1 MGDDVSLWKKKKKKR
16 LNVEEKRDWNN
27 RAVKK
32 IDELIN
38 NAGKIWFGNRSIF
51 ECIRKRKA
59 SYFFIMFSLNERK
72 ERNFCLQIYKRF
84 ITVCNPMVKGIFTLV
99 YFTFLSLIIPPM
111 FFFVILIVFFPF
123 FFFLFRLIRTHV
135 CNGIV
140 SLSTLKSN
148 ALNLLTLVPQML
160 AFNYSSRYLL
170 LSFSFFLSNKI
181 PLK

>member
-1 MGDDVSLWKKKKKKR
+1 
-16 LNVEEKRDWNN
+16 
-27 RAVKK
+27 
-32 IDELIN
+32 
-38 NAGKIWFGNRSIF
+38 
-51 ECIRKRKA
+51 
-59 SYFFIMFSLNERK
+59 MFSLNERK

-160 AFNYSSRYLL
+160 AFNYSSRYLPL
-170 LSFSFFLSNKI
+170 SLSFSQTRYLSNNILKLSQRVGNFYRTIRVITKI
-181 PLK
+181 LIN

>member
-38 NAGKIWFGNRSIF
+38 NAGKIWFGNRSVF
-51 ECIRKRKA
+51 ECIRKCKA

-123 FFFLFRLIRTHV
+123 FFFFIPFNPNTRLQWH
-135 CNGIV
+135 CF
-140 SLSTLKSN
+140 TL
-148 ALNLLTLVPQML
+148 
-160 AFNYSSRYLL
+160 YS
-170 LSFSFFLSNKI
+170 KV
-181 PLK
+181 KCA